1 MRPYIQFNLM
11 KFFKNKLLFTNHILC
26 VLFQDH
32 VTDLLTTMDASQ
44 VNFDI
49 VSVFSLLSRMSES

>member
-1 MRPYIQFNLM
+1 MV
-11 KFFKNKLLFTNHILC
+11 LLLYM
-26 VLFQDH
+26 QDH

-49 VSVFSLLSRMSES
+49 VSNCNQVIIYCLFS